1 MADLFEYFGWNY
13 VGAVAVDDSYGR
25 YGVWALEKES
35 FTRKSF
41 CIALSEYIPRLNYMN
56 KIKIIISK
64 LKRERKV
71 KVIVLWLF
79 GGYGKSFLKE
89 AEKQQIF
96 DRTWILSDALASEQ
110 PRHVRT
116 IFNILDGS
124 LGIQPR
130 FYQSKDFESY
140 LSTFARKDVKE
151 KRLSHWWEDVWRGEL
166 NC

>member
-1 MADLFEYFGWNY
+1 
-13 VGAVAVDDSYGR
+13 
-25 YGVWALEKES
+25 
-35 FTRKSF
+35 
-41 CIALSEYIPRLNYMN
+41 MN

-79 GGYGKSFLKE
+79 GGYGKRFLKE

-124 LGIQPR
+124 LAIQPR

-140 LSTFARKDVKE
+140 LSTFAPKDVKE
-151 KRLSHWWEDVWRGEL
+151 KRLSHW
-166 NC
+166 

>member
-79 GGYGKSFLKE
+79 GGYGKRFLN
-89 AEKQQIF
+89 ARQIV
-96 DRTWILSDALASEQ
+96 RLSL
-110 PRHVRT
+110 
-116 IFNILDGS
+116 S
-124 LGIQPR
+124 LHQTMIIQTL
-130 FYQSKDFESY
+130 YQSPMGIVVQY
-140 LSTFARKDVKE
+140 
-151 KRLSHWWEDVWRGEL
+151 
-166 NC
+166 